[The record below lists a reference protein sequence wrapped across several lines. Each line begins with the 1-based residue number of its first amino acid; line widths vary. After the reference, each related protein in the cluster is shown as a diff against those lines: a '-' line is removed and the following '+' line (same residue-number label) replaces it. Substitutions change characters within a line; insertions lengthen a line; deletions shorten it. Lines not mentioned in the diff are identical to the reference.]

1 MAENTEKTAATEK
14 KGTPCPVCSRKLK
27 KGEKMVYCE
36 EYKPKKDGS
45 EWYNEGTCDFRITY
59 KNKIFGR
66 DLTDRD
72 IRTLLEGGSIKNK
85 NGDSA
90 ILDVDYEYFVRIDYK
105 EKKEDRDF

>member
-1 MAENTEKTAATEK
+1 MQILSHVSII
-14 KGTPCPVCSRKLK
+14 CRHFVQ
-27 KGEKMVYCE
+27 YF
-36 EYKPKKDGS
+36 
-45 EWYNEGTCDFRITY
+45 FRITY

>member
-1 MAENTEKTAATEK
+1 MNSKILPSLFLLASLSFADN
-14 KGTPCPVCSRKLK
+14 LDNLL
-27 KGEKMVYCE
+27 E